1 MKMPEV
7 IGSQLFAPCGMNCMV
22 CFTHCS
28 TKKACGGCLGTDE
41 SKPGHCRTCLRK
53 NCAAEREI
61 SYCYE
66 CSDFPCR
73 RIRDL
78 DRSYRKRYGASL
90 IEQSLFVKENG
101 IDLFLKNEWK
111 RYICAV
117 CGGVISLHDH
127 RCSECGRVTSR

>member
-53 NCAAEREI
+53 NCAAERAI
-61 SYCYE
+61 SHAE
-66 CSDFPCR
+66 GSG
-73 RIRDL
+73 IWTEAIANAM
-78 DRSYRKRYGASL
+78 ASA
-90 IEQSLFVKENG
+90 S
-101 IDLFLKNEWK
+101 
-111 RYICAV
+111 
-117 CGGVISLHDH
+117 
-127 RCSECGRVTSR
+127 